1 MPFPGF
7 DQVPTSIGA
16 IRIRLLD
23 EDGVP
28 ANMRAYYDVDVLDQ
42 NEDRIQFDGSSGSLV
57 PHLTQAQ
64 IDALKNFLQA
74 IRAKAVAEFL
84 A

>member
-1 MPFPGF
+1 MTFPGF

-16 IRIRLLD
+16 VRIRLVD
-23 EDGVP
+23 DDGVP

-42 NEDRIQFDGSSGSLV
+42 DGDKIMFGGSQGNLV
-57 PHLTQAQ
+57 PHLTQGQ
-64 IDALKNFLQA
+64 VDALIAFMQA
-74 IRAKAVAEFL
+74 MRTKAETEFL